1 MKQSR
6 EELIEELN
14 NMLKNVS
21 SCSGEELPMQ
31 AENIRLVFYTM
42 MESDFTQDEMA
53 KVFEGVEVS
62 DERLALVDKSDQY
75 IKR

>member
-1 MKQSR
+1 
-6 EELIEELN
+6 
-14 NMLKNVS
+14 
-21 SCSGEELPMQ
+21 
-31 AENIRLVFYTM
+31 M